1 MGVVSR
7 FMHFPQIPHIHHM
20 ESVMRIIRYLER
32 TSGRGILFKK
42 NNHLDLL
49 AYTVADWTD
58 D

>member
-1 MGVVSR
+1 
-7 FMHFPQIPHIHHM
+7 MHFPQIPHIHHM